1 MSTFK
6 PFPKIGSIKDA
17 QYTIG
22 KNNKRTFSH
31 LDIGEDGS
39 KIPVFIGAKL
49 PVLEFSG
56 TVKLHGTNA
65 CVIFNSDE
73 TVDAQSRTRILS
85 IDADNAGFCAYVT
98 LNTEQLKSL
107 FSGLLEDYFSLHVF
121 GEWCGENIQST
132 VALVG
137 IPKTF
142 VIFGILATP
151 HTGKEIW
158 LPKSTFEN
166 ISNKDINVRNI
177 YEFETKHVTLDF
189 NNLSEGMKLV
199 DQYRDD
205 VDAVCP
211 VAKALGSTAENTYG
225 EGHVWRCVTEG
236 YNVAFKHKGESHNRK
251 VRMPKP
257 QKLKTELT
265 DVQLEKLNEFMIN
278 HVTSDR
284 LGQGLE
290 SLQERFG
297 DSVELTKKHTG
308 DYIKWVVGDIFD
320 ESKVDIT
327 HLLEFGIDWDKAV
340 KLIAMSAKTFFLS
353 HCDKV

>member
-17 QYTIG
+17 EYTIS
-22 KNNKRTFSH
+22 KNNKRKFSH
-31 LDIGEDGS
+31 LEISDDGVKTPIFTDS
-39 KIPVFIGAKL
+39 KM

-73 TVDAQSRTRILS
+73 TIDAQSRTRILS
-85 IDADNAGFCAYVT
+85 IDADNAGFCSYVT
-98 LNTEQLKSL
+98 LNTAQLKLL
-107 FSGLLEDYFSLHVF
+107 FSGILEDYFSLHVF

-151 HTGKEIW
+151 HSGKEIW

-166 ISNKDINVRNI
+166 ISNQDINVRNI

-189 NNLSEGMKLV
+189 NDLAEGMKLV

-211 VAKALGSTAENTYG
+211 VAKALGSTADNTFG
-225 EGHVWRCVTEG
+225 EGHVWRCTTEG
-236 YNVAFKHKGESHNRK
+236 WNVAFKHKGKSHNRK
-251 VRMPKP
+251 VNMPKK
-257 QKLKTELT
+257 QTLKTELT
-265 DVQLEKLNEFMIN
+265 DEQLTKLNEFIVN

-297 DSVELTKKHTG
+297 DSVELNKKHTG
-308 DYIKWVVGDIFD
+308 DYIKWVIGDIFD
-320 ESKVDIT
+320 ESKADIT
-327 HLLEFGIDWDKAV
+327 DLVEHGIDWDKAS
-340 KLIAMSAKTFFLS
+340 KLIAMSAKEFYLE